1 MIRKTCATVL
11 VAALPS
17 VLSPAGAEGA
27 VSAAASAVLSQDA
40 QRERPA
46 VAPPREIV
54 LQMRSNSRIRG
65 TLLEET
71 PDAYRINSPELGE
84 VTIPK
89 EMVAAVLPPDA
100 PLGPPPPQAS
110 PPPAPGLFGTQVLAG
125 WEKSIELG
133 FSGKSGATDSLDI
146 FSKFNGDFADERARW
161 RVRAAY
167 FYGVIESTN
176 TKNEGFANAR
186 RDWLN
191 KQSPWFFWAEG
202 RADYNEFK
210 DYHFRSG
217 GFLGLGYAFYDTEK
231 FRFLGRVGAGGSYEF
246 GNVNEFVPEALIAAE
261 LRWQVAENQRFELS
275 STLFPDLNN
284 VGEYR
289 NFTEAA
295 YSVTLQ
301 RGRGMSLKFGLQNE
315 YDSFTEDDSQ
325 HNELTYFG
333 AAVLSF

>member
-1 MIRKTCATVL
+1 MICKTCATVL
-11 VAALPS
+11 VAALAS
-17 VLSPAGAEGA
+17 MLNPAGAEGA
-27 VSAAASAVLSQDA
+27 LSAADLSQDE
-40 QRERPA
+40 QQEP
-46 VAPPREIV
+46 PPREVV

-84 VTIPK
+84 VTIPR
-89 EMVAAVLPPDA
+89 EMVAAVLSSDA
-100 PLGPPPPQAS
+100 PLGPPPPQAAQ
-110 PPPAPGLFGTQVLAG
+110 PPAPGLFGTQFLAG

-133 FSGKSGATDSLDI
+133 FSGKSGAIDSLDLY
-146 FSKFNGDFADERARW
+146 SKFNGDFADEQARW

-167 FYGVIESTN
+167 FFGVTESTN

-191 KQSPWFFWAEG
+191 KENPWFFWAEG

-217 GFLGLGYAFYDTEK
+217 GFLGLGYAFHDTEK
-231 FRFLGRVGAGGSYEF
+231 FRLLGRAGAGGSYEF

-261 LRWQVAENQRFELS
+261 LRWQVAQNQRFELS
-275 STLFPDLNN
+275 STLFPDLDNT
-284 VGEYR
+284 GEYR
-289 NFTEAA
+289 NFTEAS

-315 YDSFTEDDSQ
+315 YDSFTEDASQ
-325 HNELTYFG
+325 HNQLTYFG